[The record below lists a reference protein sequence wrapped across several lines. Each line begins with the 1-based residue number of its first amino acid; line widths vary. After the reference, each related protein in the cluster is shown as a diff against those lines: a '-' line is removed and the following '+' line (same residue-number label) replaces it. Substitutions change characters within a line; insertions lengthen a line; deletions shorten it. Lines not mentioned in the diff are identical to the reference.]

1 MRTSS
6 MYAIVLAISSAF
18 AAYAI
23 AQHTGSDSG
32 AAISQREVVDRSDPM
47 NFKSSFKAMFGACG
61 NPCPMPKDLHGV
73 NYARA
78 VSAAIGLKFGEI
90 PLVVVVINAVC
101 RGECIVFADLARQ
114 HVCLGPGASFAFD
127 RSASRPHRDPPFSPD
142 IMSWGRGRA
151 PATHRTEKFVFPLA
165 QTPADSLIMEVREAL
180 ALGFWKPCNPEQVA
194 AAFPRK

>member
-23 AQHTGSDSG
+23 AQHAGSDSG
-32 AAISQREVVDRSDPM
+32 AAISQREVVDRADPM
-47 NFKSSFKAMFGACG
+47 NFKSSFKAMFGTCG

-101 RGECIVFADLARQ
+101 RGECIVFADHARH
-114 HVCLGPGASFAFD
+114 HVCLGPNASFAFD
-127 RSASRPHRDPPFSPD
+127 RAVNSPPRDPPFSHD
-142 IMSWGRGRA
+142 ILRWGRGKKPEA
-151 PATHRTEKFVFPLA
+151 HRLEKPVFPLA
-165 QTPADSLIMEVREAL
+165 RSMSDALTMDVNEAV
-180 ALGFWKPCNPEQVA
+180 ALGFWKRCPASLIAQTYSN
-194 AAFPRK
+194 